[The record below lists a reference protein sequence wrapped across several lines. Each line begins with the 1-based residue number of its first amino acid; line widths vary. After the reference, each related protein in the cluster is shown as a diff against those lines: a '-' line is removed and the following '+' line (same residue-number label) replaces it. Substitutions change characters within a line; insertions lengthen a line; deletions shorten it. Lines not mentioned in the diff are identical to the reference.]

1 MADISSYPQKA
12 PKAGDLIL
20 FSETYD
26 VNAANPV
33 VGNPTRSTTIQGII
47 DLVPSSGGGGGSGTV
62 TSVSATGS
70 DGISAVGSPITTTGT
85 LALSLTDGG
94 VPITKLQSSA
104 ITINGTSVSLGGSI
118 TVGGTVTDVQTTN
131 GAGISTSVINSTSA
145 PNITITNTDLGS
157 SQNIFKNFAVSGQTT
172 IAADSNDD
180 TLTLVAGSNITITT
194 DATTDAI
201 TINATSSLSNF
212 ANDIVVNGLTVG
224 RGDGDNST
232 NTAFGFEALENNT
245 FANGGYNVAIG
256 RRALLTKGSGSFNTA
271 VGAQSMS
278 GSSVSGTRN
287 TGLGY
292 NSLTNLSSGSE
303 NIGIGYAAQGANLSG
318 DKNIAIGS
326 NSMDQTQS
334 NAVGNVAVGYQSLYY
349 LQDGEHNVAIGLS
362 AGTSGGSN
370 YTANDCIFI
379 GERASPGGIGYT
391 NQIVIGTTAVGKG
404 ANTAVIGNDSITEL
418 HVGGDGAG
426 IVLKSPNGTAYT
438 ITVTDAGALV
448 VT

>member
-1 MADISSYPQKA
+1 MAITSTYPIIL
-12 PKAGDLIL
+12 PKPSDLIVGTQ
-20 FSETYD
+20 TYTS
-26 VNAANPV
+26 ANPV
-33 VGNPTRSTTIQGII
+33 LDNPTRNFTVQSII
-47 DLVPSSGGGGGSGTV
+47 DLVPSGGGGGSGTV
-62 TSVSATGS
+62 TSL
-70 DGISAVGSPITTTGT
+70 TTTGT
-85 LALSLTDGG
+85 SGAATLASG
-94 VPITKLQSSA
+94 VLNIPNYTTNA
-104 ITINGTSVSLGGSI
+104 
-118 TVGGTVTDVQTTN
+118 GTVTDVQTTN

-194 DATTDAI
+194 DAITDAI

-278 GSSVSGTRN
+278 GSSVAGNRN
-287 TGLGY
+287 IGLGY

-303 NIGIGYAAQGANLSG
+303 NIGIGYAAQGQNLSG

-334 NAVGNVAVGYQSLYY
+334 NAVGNVAVGYHSLYY

-362 AGTSGGSN
+362 AGVGGASN

-391 NQIVIGTTAVGKG
+391 NQIVIGTTAAGKG
-404 ANTAVIGNDSITEL
+404 ANTAVIGNSSITEL

-426 IVLKSPNGTAYT
+426 IVLKSPNGTAYK

>member
-1 MADISSYPQKA
+1 MATTSTYPIVT
-12 PKAGDLIL
+12 PKVEDLIVGTQ
-20 FSETYD
+20 TYT
-26 VNAANPV
+26 AADPV
-33 VGNPTRSTTIQGII
+33 LDNPTSNFTVQSII
-47 DLVPSSGGGGGSGTV
+47 DLVPSGGGGGGSGTV
-62 TSVSATGS
+62 TSAGLSTNIVAFTVAS
-70 DGISAVGSPITTTGT
+70 SPITSSGT
-85 LALSLTDGG
+85 
-94 VPITKLQSSA
+94 ITL
-104 ITINGTSVSLGGSI
+104 NLNGGSTGQFLRQDGNWAAI
-118 TVGGTVTDVQTTN
+118 PGGNAGTVTSVQTTN
-131 GAGISTSVINSTSA
+131 GAGISTSVANSTSA

-194 DATTDAI
+194 DAVTDAI
-201 TINATSSLSNF
+201 TISAISDTTSF
-212 ANDIVVNGLTVG
+212 GNDIVVNGLTVG
-224 RGDGDNST
+224 RGTGDNST
-232 NTAFGFEALENNT
+232 NTTFGFEALETNSS
-245 FANGGYNVAIG
+245 ANGGFNVAIG
-256 RRALLTKGSGSFNTA
+256 RRALRTKGSGSFNTA

-278 GSSVSGTRN
+278 GSSVAGNRN
-287 TGLGY
+287 IGLGY

-334 NAVGNVAVGYQSLYY
+334 NAVGNVAVGYHSLYY

-362 AGTSGGSN
+362 AGGVTGN

-418 HVGGDGAG
+418 HIGGDGAG